1 MGESQEM
8 GENDFM
14 DDVFGELGCEGGEE
28 GEDDIENM
36 MQPQQA

>member
-1 MGESQEM
+1 MGESQDM

-14 DDVFGELGCEGGEE
+14 DDVFGELGIEE
-28 GEDDIENM
+28 GEDDIESM